1 MSTPKPNAT
10 AAEKAAVAKMHETRN
25 NLVYANEN
33 VAGEQAAMAN
43 SRATAKTIQ
52 KPNIEAEQ
60 LAAQRAQREEQKA
73 KADAA
78 IAAAQ
83 REKAE
88 RTERPKTVVA
98 GPYMPTATIGTPSAS
113 TRGRGSFGSTPSRPP
128 TPAVQPKPPSRPPT
142 PSVQP
147 KPPPRTTTPAVQ
159 PKPQPKIIVDP
170 VRPMPVTGVKPM
182 TGGMSQ
188 PPRPTPPP
196 MPYGMKKG
204 GSINLAGCKVN
215 TAKKNTKSRF

>member
-1 MSTPKPNAT
+1 MSTPKQYAT

-25 NLVYANEN
+25 NYAD
-33 VAGEQAAMAN
+33 ASDKIGREQAAMAN
-43 SRATAKTIQ
+43 SRASAKTIQ

-60 LAAQRAQREEQKA
+60 VAAQRAQREEQKA

-78 IAAAQ
+78 MAASQ
-83 REKAE
+83 
-88 RTERPKTVVA
+88 
-98 GPYMPTATIGTPSAS
+98 AS
-113 TRGRGSFGSTPSRPP
+113 TRGRGSFGSTPPRPP
-128 TPAVQPKPPSRPPT
+128 S
-142 PSVQP
+142 
-147 KPPPRTTTPAVQ
+147 PAVQ

-196 MPYGMKKG
+196 RPFGMKKG
-204 GSINLAGCKVN
+204 GAINLAGCKVS
-215 TAKKNTKSRF
+215 TAKKNSNSRF